1 MIISTLVSFAQALA
15 ALLPR
20 GWAWPRQLGSVQQL
34 TVRGVAACHAAFYD
48 MVIATVFDWMPH
60 LATTR
65 LQEWL
70 DATGLPDACAS
81 SASPELLRALML
93 LRLRGLQLPY
103 DDSSPAALGVLHQLL
118 DLLGVEGELVYEEV
132 FRVGRNGIDD
142 TLGRSGVLYLKFGGY
157 CTPFG
162 VDDNGIDDFLVTCT
176 PSEDLLLCLLRRYV
190 PARFQIIVNV
200 RDPYAD
206 PV

>member
-1 MIISTLVSFAQALA
+1 MSTLHSFAQALA

-34 TVRGVAACHAAFYD
+34 TLRGVAACHAKFHEAT
-48 MVIATVFDWMPH
+48 IAAVLAWMPH

-103 DDSSPAALGVLHQLL
+103 DDSSPAALGVLQQLL
-118 DLLGVEGELVYEEV
+118 DLLGVQGQLVYEAV
-132 FRVGRNGIDD
+132 FRVERNGIDD
-142 TLGRSGVLYLKFGGY
+142 ALGRSGVLFLDFGAY
-157 CTPFG
+157 CTQFG
-162 VDDNGIDDFLVTCT
+162 VAENGIDDFLVSCS
-176 PSEDLLLCLLRRYV
+176 PSEELLLCLLRRYT
-190 PARFQIIVNV
+190 PARFDIVV
-200 RDPYAD
+200 RVKAFNHPL
-206 PV
+206 